1 MATLGNLIAI
11 GIFHKYLRD
20 YPFKKI
26 FLWTAIIAI
35 LVYESQIVLLERW
48 NLAWGIPDKVFA
60 LFDSLVIHMLK
71 ELNLLPIL
79 VLGCKMCPKNIEAT
93 MYAFITTVLN
103 FGNLVSLYLESVC
116 AYYMNIT
123 STNFT
128 NLTLLVIICGL
139 SHLVIAL
146 FVSKVDFNET
156 LTEE

>member
-1 MATLGNLIAI
+1 
-11 GIFHKYLRD
+11 
-20 YPFKKI
+20 
-26 FLWTAIIAI
+26 
-35 LVYESQIVLLERW
+35 
-48 NLAWGIPDKVFA
+48 
-60 LFDSLVIHMLK
+60 
-71 ELNLLPIL
+71 
-79 VLGCKMCPKNIEAT
+79 